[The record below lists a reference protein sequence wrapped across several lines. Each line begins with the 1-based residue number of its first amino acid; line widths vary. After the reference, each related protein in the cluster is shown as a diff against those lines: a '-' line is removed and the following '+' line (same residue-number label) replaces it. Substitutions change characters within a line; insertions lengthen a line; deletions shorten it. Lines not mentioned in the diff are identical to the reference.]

1 MYEIQ
6 AFGEVVD
13 VDGLAGGEVGEF
25 LYFGAYYV
33 E

>member
-6 AFGEVVD
+6 AFRELVD
-13 VDGLAGGEVGEF
+13 VNDLAGGEVGEF
-25 LYFGAYYV
+25 LYFGAYYI